1 MWLGATSCYA
11 MRLCSWLR
19 AGTYLV
25 ALQPQFF
32 DTVLIALDSIKL
44 VSMYL
49 YYLVL
54 NLVNIVA
61 PDTSPI

>member
-1 MWLGATSCYA
+1 M
-11 MRLCSWLR
+11 LR
-19 AGTYLV
+19 NA
-25 ALQPQFF
+25 ALLLAPGRHIFSNAAAAVF
-32 DTVLIALDSIKL
+32 RHGSNCPLDSIKL